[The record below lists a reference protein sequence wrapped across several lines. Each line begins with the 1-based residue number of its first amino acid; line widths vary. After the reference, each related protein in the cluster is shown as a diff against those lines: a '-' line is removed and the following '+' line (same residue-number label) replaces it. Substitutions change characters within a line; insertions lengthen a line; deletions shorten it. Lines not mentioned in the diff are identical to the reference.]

1 MPGFL
6 LPVDD
11 DPLTQPF
18 WEGCKRGELLVQR
31 FTASGNLVWTPR
43 PMDPQS
49 RTLEYEWVPMSG
61 KATVWS
67 YVIPHPPLLPAY
79 SDLAP
84 FNVIVVA
91 LDDDPQIR
99 MVGNLVESADAPL
112 NGVDPHSIEIGEP
125 VQVVFSQVEDMF
137 LPRWIRP

>member
-1 MPGFL
+1 MSEFL

-18 WEGCKRGELLVQR
+18 WEGCARGELLIQR
-31 FTASGNLVWTPR
+31 FTASGRLVWTPR
-43 PMDPQS
+43 PMDPHS

-61 KATVWS
+61 TATIWS

-79 SDLAP
+79 SDVAP

-91 LDDDPQIR
+91 LDDDPTIR
-99 MVGNLVESADAPL
+99 MVGNLVESAGAPL
-112 NGVDPHSIEIGEP
+112 NGIDPHSVEIGEP
-125 VQVVFSQVEDMF
+125 VQVVFSPVEDMF
-137 LPRWIRP
+137 LPRWVRA